1 MLLLLTLSA
10 SSHVFPARLDVV
22 TTKASQECLQM
33 FFWNSAAHKSIS
45 FLVHMND
52 LRQTL
57 LWLQVEV
64 LSNLCTQTS

>member
-10 SSHVFPARLDVV
+10 SLHVFPARLDVV
-22 TTKASQECLQM
+22 TTQASQECLQM
-33 FFWNSAAHKSIS
+33 FFWNSDAHKSIS